1 MVFTRCDRCGAMIE
15 EEKKKSLFERIT
27 DALTHKTTYSIMKQ
41 RGGEGHLIDLCD
53 SCQEELRKF
62 LNPEKK
68 LTGTEIRATYLD
80 ENICIKEEEK

>member
-41 RGGEGHLIDLCD
+41 RGGEEHLIDLCD

-62 LNPEKK
+62 LSSEKK
-68 LTGTEIRATYLD
+68 LTGIEIRESYLD
-80 ENICIKEEEK
+80 ENISIKEEEK